1 MAPVSTAAA
10 MSNSDEEMLISSSE
24 VSTVA
29 SNRRVA
35 KVIGAF
41 ALVGCAAVA
50 VATMAMR
57 PSGTTTARQLL
68 DDPDLHH
75 VMANNIITVGD
86 KMTASGVGDPAAVHK
101 TVAET
106 MKKYAANLS
115 PADQRALLDTPITAE
130 EKKALLH
137 VHSYLS
143 DSRAHSLGLKIAHA
157 VRDAHSDDPEVLK
170 NHIARSLAP
179 HMQQMRLLRD
189 EMFPVGSPLR
199 ATVADGRG
207 RGFERLL
214 SKKRIAL
221 MKSVDDAWDMHFD
234 SALPLQDS
242 SAAAQRS
249 LQTDWTA
256 AVTSTG
262 SPLVDPAAVAAA
274 VSAAADANAG
284 GFNPVTDPVS
294 SDTDNTNG
302 YSSAEYKKLSTAK
315 GAVGVAGAVAQEA
328 DAVLGMCRAMSKVF
342 GKDLNVNPAVTT
354 GIGMGAY
361 ATELGACELDAFAD
375 GANPLEVVGCP
386 MEFGSELTDGMREM
400 MTLTGILGDN
410 NPANGCQGNHN
421 NGKEC
426 TESPLLTG
434 AEDDV
439 EDATTA

>member
-29 SNRRVA
+29 SNGRVA

-207 RGFERLL
+207 KGFERLL

-249 LQTDWTA
+249 LQTDWT
-256 AVTSTG
+256 
-262 SPLVDPAAVAAA
+262 
-274 VSAAADANAG
+274 
-284 GFNPVTDPVS
+284 NPVTDPVS

-302 YSSAEYKKLSTAK
+302 YSSTEYKKLSTAK

-400 MTLTGILGDN
+400 MTLMGILGDN

-421 NGKEC
+421 NGKAC
-426 TESPLLTG
+426 TESPLLAG
-434 AEDDV
+434 VGDED
-439 EDATTA
+439 DATTTNAA

>member
-29 SNRRVA
+29 SNGRVA

-207 RGFERLL
+207 KGFERLL

-234 SALPLQDS
+234 SALPLEDS

-249 LQTDWTA
+249 LQADW
-256 AVTSTG
+256 AVTTTG
-262 SPLVDPAAVAAA
+262 SPAAVAAA
-274 VSAAADANAG
+274 SAAEAAFGGGASDVPSFDA
-284 GFNPVTDPVS
+284 
-294 SDTDNTNG
+294 SDATNG